1 MHMNGTRLLESVW
14 KKSNS
19 KFLFYLRY
27 SLLVLSTETRQF
39 PWFCLSYHIRYCHKP
54 WIVCLSHHIWK
65 CWDMPSW
72 SPYQNVKTSEIEVC
86 TWLRDLQKECCCA
99 VANSDECCGQTRLK
113 IRSWQCAS
121 AFALQVPKSCTD
133 LHPTI
138 LFISIQ
144 GTYSK
149 FVRKNQ
155 MLALGV
161 WLRSHARALAAGLP
175 RQDHVRMTTVLI
187 ICFVSTTTISMKC
200 LVWWIPLNTHVR
212 FEQTQPCRIQ
222 PAKVAVGPC
231 DWWEYNCKFLDA
243 SSYS

>member
-138 LFISIQ
+138 LYISIQ

-161 WLRSHARALAAGLP
+161 WLP
-175 RQDHVRMTTVLI
+175 
-187 ICFVSTTTISMKC
+187 
-200 LVWWIPLNTHVR
+200 
-212 FEQTQPCRIQ
+212 QPCPSAGRRFAASRSRSDDYSTNHLFRFHNNDFDQ
-222 PAKVAVGPC
+222 MPCMMDSAEYARSFRTNPTLPNPAGKSRGWAMWLVGV
-231 DWWEYNCKFLDA
+231 
-243 SSYS
+243 